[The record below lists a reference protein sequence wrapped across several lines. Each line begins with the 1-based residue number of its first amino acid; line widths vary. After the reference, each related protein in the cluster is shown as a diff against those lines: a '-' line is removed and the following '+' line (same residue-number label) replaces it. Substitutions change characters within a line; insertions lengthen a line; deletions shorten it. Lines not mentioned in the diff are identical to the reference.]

1 MSYAIRSSRVG
12 TPDFLQDVRE
22 AIWSVNPNLPVM
34 GVRTLPDLM
43 AQSMAR
49 TSFTLILLGIAGG
62 VALILG
68 IIGVYGVISY
78 GVSQRSREL
87 GLRMALG
94 AQAEHVKAM
103 VLRQGLILSG
113 VGAAI
118 GLGLAFGLTRLMS
131 SQLYGVNP
139 VDPLTYSLVAAGLL
153 TVALVAS
160 YIPAWRAARV
170 DPMKALRQE

>member
-1 MSYAIRSSRVG
+1 
-12 TPDFLQDVRE
+12 
-22 AIWSVNPNLPVM
+22 
-34 GVRTLPDLM
+34 
-43 AQSMAR
+43 MAR

-68 IIGVYGVISY
+68 VVGVYGVISY
-78 GVSQRSREL
+78 GVSRRSREL

-94 AQAEHVKAM
+94 ARAEHVRRM
-103 VLRQGLILSG
+103 VLRRGLILAS

-139 VDPLTYSLVAAGLL
+139 VDPLTYSIVAAGLL
-153 TVALVAS
+153 AVALAAS
-160 YIPAWRAARV
+160 YVPAWRAARV

>member
-1 MSYAIRSSRVG
+1 VG
-12 TPDFLQDVRE
+12 TPDFIHDVRK
-22 AIWSVNPNLPVM
+22 AVWSVNPNLPVM
-34 GVRTLPDLM
+34 AVNTLPDLM
-43 AQSMAR
+43 AQSMAQ
-49 TSFTLILLGIAGG
+49 TSFTLILLGIAGV

-68 IIGVYGVISY
+68 IVGVYGVISY

-113 VGAAI
+113 VGAII

-139 VDPLTYSLVAAGLL
+139 VDPLTYSLVATGLIA
-153 TVALVAS
+153 VALAAS
-160 YIPAWRAARV
+160 YVPAWRAARV